1 MQFLSRKSNL
11 LLPGTVTFLIL
22 NRFFFWNSNHMV
34 CENWFMWSWSFIFQS
49 SHPTC
54 LKQNLSALQ
63 EDGDSS
69 LLWGWL
75 EVRGQL
81 LFSRGKSRV
90 LLAPF
95 TLTFY
100 LLLEPVSHLTTLL
113 SQNLLGFVFGGSKCL
128 LRENLRVW
136 VSVALT
142 LKEML
147 CPSPLCLLSPEIWAR
162 TKLSDLA
169 QFHMSWLCSE

>member
-1 MQFLSRKSNL
+1 
-11 LLPGTVTFLIL
+11 
-22 NRFFFWNSNHMV
+22 MV

-49 SHPTC
+49 SHSTC

-63 EDGDSS
+63 EDDDSS

-113 SQNLLGFVFGGSKCL
+113 SQNFCYV
-128 LRENLRVW
+128 
-136 VSVALT
+136 
-142 LKEML
+142 
-147 CPSPLCLLSPEIWAR
+147 LCLVAQNVCWEKICVCESVWLLLWKKCYVQALSACFLQRFGQGPSCLIWHNFTWAGCVQSNFWCR
-162 TKLSDLA
+162 DA
-169 QFHMSWLCSE
+169 GNIILC